1 MSGLGWVGLGW
12 VGLGQPLEPGRSGV
26 VLGVGRIGHVG
37 IISGLCRPP
46 SLLLE
51 CRCVYI
57 EDYCSQETVVEGLL
71 LEGAKWANGSL
82 QLSDEL
88 RCSLPPCKLK
98 WQLKGQRKVSSG
110 GGSGRG
116 SSGCSGC
123 GGGGGSSSS
132 SVRSSGESSR
142 CQGSSGGS
150 SSRCCNSS
158 SSGSSIAAAVV
169 LVILVVVPLC
179 IMILLIVDTYY
190 FRVWW

>member
-1 MSGLGWVGLGW
+1 M
-12 VGLGQPLEPGRSGV
+12 EPGRPGV
-26 VLGVGRIGHVG
+26 VLGIGRISHVG
-37 IISGLCRPP
+37 IISGLCKRPY
-46 SLLLE
+46 LLLE

-57 EDYCSQETVVEGLL
+57 EDCCSQETVVEGLL

-110 GGSGRG
+110 GGGSSSSRCSGSGGSSSGGG
-116 SSGCSGC
+116 SSG
-123 GGGGGSSSS
+123 GGGISSGGSSS

-142 CQGSSGGS
+142 CQGSSGSSKGDSCGGSGS

-158 SSGSSIAAAVV
+158 SSGSSVAAAVV
-169 LVILVVVPLC
+169 LVMLVVVFLSV
-179 IMILLIVDTYY
+179 L
-190 FRVWW
+190 

>member
-1 MSGLGWVGLGW
+1 MIGLGW
-12 VGLGQPLEPGRSGV
+12 VGLGQPLEPGRPGV

-37 IISGLCRPP
+37 IISGLRRPP

-110 GGSGRG
+110 GGS
-116 SSGCSGC
+116 S
-123 GGGGGSSSS
+123 GSSSSSSSGS

-142 CQGSSGGS
+142 CQGSSGSSGGGGC

-158 SSGSSIAAAVV
+158 SGGSSSIAAAVV
-169 LVILVVVPLC
+169 LVMLVVVPLSV
-179 IMILLIVDTYY
+179 L
-190 FRVWW
+190 